1 MKFIISTSKDKNR
14 NFRFN
19 LSEEWFENKF
29 DYKKIESVNLESIF
43 YENQSEDAEGENCLE
58 LLPEE
63 YSIKNLEV
71 VYEEDDYDKF
81 VNVFCDIEVE
91 ISGKKFETLSEDFKQ
106 SLQKENLLIFTD
118 LNHPLIMGSA
128 QIVYSGK
135 DEPEEDVDYFYFSP
149 EEVAISN
156 GEEAD

>member
-71 VYEEDDYDKF
+71 VYEED
-81 VNVFCDIEVE
+81 
-91 ISGKKFETLSEDFKQ
+91 
-106 SLQKENLLIFTD
+106 
-118 LNHPLIMGSA
+118 
-128 QIVYSGK
+128 
-135 DEPEEDVDYFYFSP
+135 
-149 EEVAISN
+149 
-156 GEEAD
+156 